1 MEVENGMTNAN
12 EQSVTAVEGTAK
24 TWSEPTLEKVE
35 INETAAGITPTGSL
49 ESQFPFFP
57 AS

>member
-1 MEVENGMTNAN
+1 MTSVN
-12 EQSVTAVEGTAK
+12 EQAVAGQQSATK

-35 INETAAGITPTGSL
+35 INETAAGVFPQGSL
-49 ESQFPFFP
+49 EAQFTLLP